1 MAWYKKLIKK
11 RWTFNNK
18 KKKPGRPSVSSHV
31 KQLILKIKNDNIFMR
46 TGKIQGELVKLG
58 ITISQSSIRRIL
70 RDFRKQG
77 KVKSDLTWSTF
88 IISHLSKLF
97 AMDFFTVESLFS
109 RSRYYVFFI
118 MHLET
123 RKIVQ
128 VSITDF
134 PTCSFVRNQL
144 CEFSSNY
151 DASPYLIHDSAG
163 EFVCQD
169 YQSLGI
175 KNIKTSAYAPNMN
188 AYAERFVGSVRRELL
203 DNFIIFSY
211 DQLYRLCKEYIT
223 YYNTFRPHQG
233 INQQTPEGYTPE
245 TEGEIVK
252 VPVLGGL
259 WNHYTRV
266 AA

>member
-151 DASPYLIHDSAG
+151 DASPY
-163 EFVCQD
+163 
-169 YQSLGI
+169 
-175 KNIKTSAYAPNMN
+175 P
-188 AYAERFVGSVRRELL
+188 
-203 DNFIIFSY
+203 
-211 DQLYRLCKEYIT
+211 
-223 YYNTFRPHQG
+223 
-233 INQQTPEGYTPE
+233 
-245 TEGEIVK
+245 
-252 VPVLGGL
+252 
-259 WNHYTRV
+259 
-266 AA
+266 